1 MMNNLTPQELM
12 SELQKPFKVEE
23 IGFKVTA
30 MTQDK
35 SKGLVAAYV
44 NNSAIQQRLDEVF
57 GPFGWQVEFKE
68 WKSGKAQICKISVW
82 NGKQWISKEDG
93 AGDTDFEAI
102 KGGISDSMKRCARM
116 FGIGRYLCN
125 DNCVINP
132 WAVLENKRITKA
144 EMTRLRNEYNQIL
157 IGTGAA
163 SKPQQQ
169 VDITPNNISPSTSK
183 KTTNPQI
190 QSTQTNLS
198 QETQSQHS
206 HQLKTKLPD
215 AMIKVL
221 KNLIS
226 LNKADLKGILEFY
239 KADSIEYL
247 TMEQAN
253 DALKRMASNKN
264 Q

>member
-1 MMNNLTPQELM
+1 MMNNLTPKELM
-12 SELQKPFKVEE
+12 KKLQKPFKVEE

-44 NNSAIQQRLDEVF
+44 SNSAIQQRLDEVF

-82 NGKQWISKEDG
+82 NGEQWISKEDG

-125 DNCVINP
+125 ENCVINP

-163 SKPQQQ
+163 SKPKQQS
-169 VDITPNNISPSTSK
+169 NISPNNTSLSTSNK
-183 KTTNPQI
+183 VTPQT
-190 QSTQTNLS
+190 QSTTSPFKQ
-198 QETQSQHS
+198 TQSQHF
-206 HQLKTKLPD
+206 HQEKLPD
-215 AMIKVL
+215 VSIKVL
-221 KNLIS
+221 ENFIS
-226 LNKADLKGILEFY
+226 LNNVNLKEL
-239 KADSIEYL
+239 L
-247 TMEQAN
+247 
-253 DALKRMASNKN
+253 
-264 Q
+264 